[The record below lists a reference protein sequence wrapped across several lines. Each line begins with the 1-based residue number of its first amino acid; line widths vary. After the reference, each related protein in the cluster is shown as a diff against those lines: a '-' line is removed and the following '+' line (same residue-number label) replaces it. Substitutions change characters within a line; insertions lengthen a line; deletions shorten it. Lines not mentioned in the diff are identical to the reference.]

1 MYTMELSKVMLHRC
15 GNACS
20 REVFSLT
27 DQENMLDTEVSINTD
42 ESYIMDQEELLQDD
56 ICTNNED
63 EDTVD
68 DEQKPP
74 LR

>member
-1 MYTMELSKVMLHRC
+1 MLYP
-15 GNACS
+15 
-20 REVFSLT
+20 T
-27 DQENMLDTEVSINTD
+27 DQENMLDPEVSINTD
-42 ESYIMDQEELLQDD
+42 ESYIMDTEELD
-56 ICTNNED
+56 ISTNIED